1 VFRGVPKVQIVAM
14 IACVIAIVGGVTY
27 EQVRDRG
34 DDSPAQPSI
43 TQHKGTL
50 HWTPRGPN
58 PAPGL
63 SAHYWT
69 WSYPE
74 AYSSRV
80 RKGVG
85 VYFRDR
91 RIGFVEAKK
100 VDRGTV
106 WVYAWIAPEYQPLA
120 LNAVESEPIETKEGP
135 RIQIY
140 RVSKARPAESDS
152 A

>member
-1 VFRGVPKVQIVAM
+1 MVAATIVM
-14 IACVIAIVGGVTY
+14 IGGVSY
-27 EQVRDRG
+27 ELFIRD
-34 DDSPAQPSI
+34 DDAPARRSI
-43 TQHKGTL
+43 TEHEGTL

-58 PAPGL
+58 PAPRL
-63 SAHYWT
+63 SERYWT
-69 WSYPE
+69 WSYPA

-85 VYFRDR
+85 VYFRGE
-91 RIGFVEAKK
+91 RIGFVEAKR

-106 WVYAWIAPEYQPLA
+106 WVYAWIAPEFQQLA
-120 LNAVESEPIETKEGP
+120 LNAVESEPVETKEGP

-140 RVSKARPAESDS
+140 RVAHSRPAESGP

>member
-1 VFRGVPKVQIVAM
+1 MALC
-14 IACVIAIVGGVTY
+14 AIAIVGGVAY
-27 EQVRDRG
+27 EQLRDR
-34 DDSPAQPSI
+34 DDAPAQAAAQPAAKPSI
-43 TQHKGTL
+43 TEHKGTL
-50 HWTPRGPN
+50 HWSPKGPN
-58 PAPGL
+58 PAPQL

-69 WSYPE
+69 WSYPA

-80 RKGVG
+80 GKGIG
-85 VYFRDR
+85 VYVRDQ
-91 RIGFVEAKK
+91 RIGFVEAKR

-106 WVYAWIAPEYQPLA
+106 WVYAWIAPEFQHLA

-140 RVSKARPAESDS
+140 RVAQAPPAENQP